1 MIPTAIY
8 IFWTVAILLVV
19 ANTDANFFQLMLVD
33 KATEVG
39 DLVKV
44 LSLATSNAS
53 IQRVVWI
60 VSALAILT
68 SILGVG
74 FALWHTVRTEWKAPK
89 WISACV
95 VAILPAVIS
104 ITIPN
109 AFIAVLSIAGVL
121 LSVVA
126 IISPV
131 IISLK
136 IYDKSPKE
144 SIIGSKAILYFTL
157 LIGIFIIVL
166 GIL

>member
-1 MIPTAIY
+1 MACEY
-8 IFWTVAILLVV
+8 
-19 ANTDANFFQLMLVD
+19 N
-33 KATEVG
+33 G
-39 DLVKV
+39 
-44 LSLATSNAS
+44 
-53 IQRVVWI
+53 
-60 VSALAILT
+60 
-68 SILGVG
+68 SILKNV
-74 FALWHTVRTEWKAPK
+74 AEKKWAKA
-89 WISACV
+89 INHFFES
-95 VAILPAVIS
+95 
-104 ITIPN
+104 N

-144 SIIGSKAILYFTL
+144 SIVGSKAILYFAL

>member
-1 MIPTAIY
+1 
-8 IFWTVAILLVV
+8 
-19 ANTDANFFQLMLVD
+19 
-33 KATEVG
+33 
-39 DLVKV
+39 
-44 LSLATSNAS
+44 
-53 IQRVVWI
+53 
-60 VSALAILT
+60 
-68 SILGVG
+68 
-74 FALWHTVRTEWKAPK
+74 
-89 WISACV
+89 

-144 SIIGSKAILYFTL
+144 SIIGNKAILYFTL